1 MKRIITAIAFALSTT
16 VTFAVELPCESIAST
31 ARTVMDARQSGVALS
46 KVLAIVDQYPDTK
59 TLMRQIVLDAY
70 SKPRYS
76 SEEFRLRETEEFGN
90 TWEIACH
97 KANSAPSKKGA
108 SNV

>member
-1 MKRIITAIAFALSTT
+1 MKRIITAITFALSATAS
-16 VTFAVELPCESIAST
+16 FAVELPCESIAKT

-46 KVLAIVDQYPDTK
+46 NVLAIVDQYPNTK
-59 TLMRQIVLDAY
+59 TIMRQIVLDAY

-76 SEEFRLRETEEFGN
+76 SEEFRLRETEAFGD

-97 KANSAPSKKGA
+97 KVNSAPVKKGA
-108 SNV
+108 GNV